1 MLNHGHDGWQPT
13 MPGPT
18 TPPPAV
24 RPAHQVPANVQN
36 MSLRDHIAVQV
47 MLTLLDPKDPQLN
60 KAVASQHHREVYAF
74 IARESYLMAE
84 AMMEARKSEQ

>member
-1 MLNHGHDGWQPT
+1 MPNHGHDGWQPT

-36 MSLRDHIAVQV
+36 MSLRDYMAAHSIDAAYHHCRKTGVVEAARIAAYAYDLADAMLKQRQV
-47 MLTLLDPKDPQLN
+47 AN
-60 KAVASQHHREVYAF
+60 G
-74 IARESYLMAE
+74 
-84 AMMEARKSEQ
+84 